1 MNLGYDWS
9 QTNEYNTIAQNSPTA
24 WRSYKKNGASVET
37 YKYERKINTLLDF
50 YANYKKEIEAI
61 NSNIDVT
68 VGYSWQN
75 FDNYGWNDNG
85 VFMTAGYASPKYN
98 DGIYSLVIDE
108 DSKNSIGKVFED
120 KPRYQWMSELQLVSF
135 FGRINYSF
143 MDTYLLTFTLR
154 DDATSRFHKDN
165 RWGLFPSAA
174 LAWKISN
181 MDFFK
186 DATDVMNEFKLRLGW
201 GVTGQQ
207 DIGALFP
214 YMAVYQS
221 AIQGSYY
228 PGIIN
233 PGTSGEWLYYPT
245 LYPGGYDPNIKWEET
260 TTYNAGV
267 DVAFLDNRITA
278 SLDWYLR
285 DTKDLLS
292 YVTVPIGSATTNEMN
307 KNIGTLRNLGIEFA
321 INARPI
327 VTKDF
332 TWTVD
337 YNIAWNKNEI
347 TKLNSNDDPNYY
359 INTGGVSAGTGGTV
373 QAHKV
378 GYPAYTFFLYEQVYD
393 ADGKPIEG
401 EYVDQNGDGQ
411 INNDD
416 RVMRHQKDPKV
427 TMSLSNTFSYKNWDF
442 GFVLRS
448 NLGNYVY
455 NDVLAGRS
463 VMSKTWSNS
472 ALSNL
477 VKNDFYFDGS
487 FANSKDVHLSDYYL
501 RNASFLRCDNIT
513 LGYTWQNL
521 LNNNLR
527 LRLFAAVQNPFVIT
541 KYNGLD
547 PEVFDGIDKNVYPR
561 PTTYSLGLVATF

>member
-1 MNLGYDWS
+1 
-9 QTNEYNTIAQNSPTA
+9 
-24 WRSYKKNGASVET
+24 
-37 YKYERKINTLLDF
+37 
-50 YANYKKEIEAI
+50 
-61 NSNIDVT
+61 
-68 VGYSWQN
+68 
-75 FDNYGWNDNG
+75 
-85 VFMTAGYASPKYN
+85 
-98 DGIYSLVIDE
+98 
-108 DSKNSIGKVFED
+108 
-120 KPRYQWMSELQLVSF
+120 
-135 FGRINYSF
+135 
-143 MDTYLLTFTLR
+143 
-154 DDATSRFHKDN
+154 
-165 RWGLFPSAA
+165 
-174 LAWKISN
+174 
-181 MDFFK
+181 
-186 DATDVMNEFKLRLGW
+186 
-201 GVTGQQ
+201 
-207 DIGALFP
+207 
-214 YMAVYQS
+214 
-221 AIQGSYY
+221 
-228 PGIIN
+228 
-233 PGTSGEWLYYPT
+233 
-245 LYPGGYDPNIKWEET
+245 
-260 TTYNAGV
+260 
-267 DVAFLDNRITA
+267 
-278 SLDWYLR
+278 
-285 DTKDLLS
+285 
-292 YVTVPIGSATTNEMN
+292 MN